1 MSDIQTPPAA
11 ALTAVTFSI
20 DGMTC
25 NHCVA
30 TVKWCVKKIPGVRS
44 AVVSLRKREARVTF
58 NPAETSTDALKTAIT
73 DAGYFVTGESE
84 PAAKETPSVFKRLFA
99 RWQFRVGFFGM
110 LGMLGLAA
118 IYLGLVSWAEGWTHA
133 VELMLEDAWIVGP
146 ILVGFGVQ
154 VGLYTYLKTVVH
166 AAGRGTGAMASAGG
180 GTSTVA
186 MVACC
191 AHHVTDVLPL
201 LGLSAAATFLA
212 DYRIPFMVVG
222 LITNLIGIGVMGYI
236 IFREQKRMRTL
247 VVPTAAATEMNCH

>member
-1 MSDIQTPPAA
+1 MLNNQTQSTPV
-11 ALTAVTFSI
+11 LSAVTLNI

-30 TVKWCVKKIPGVRS
+30 TIERSVKTMRGVRS
-44 AVVSLRKREARVTF
+44 TAVSLRKRTARITF
-58 NPAETSTDALKTAIT
+58 NPAETSAEALKTAIT
-73 DAGYFVTGESE
+73 GAGYFVTGAELSAV
-84 PAAKETPSVFKRLFA
+84 PETPALIKRLFA
-99 RWQFRVGFFGM
+99 RWPFRVIFFGA
-110 LGMLGLAA
+110 LGMLALLAL
-118 IYLGLVSWAEGWTHA
+118 YLGLVSWAEGWSHA

-146 ILVGFGVQ
+146 ILAGFGVQ

-166 AAGRGTGAMASAGG
+166 AAGHGAGAMAGAGG

-212 DYRIPFMVVG
+212 DYRIPFMVAG
-222 LITNLIGIGVMGYI
+222 LATNLIGIGVMVGVI
-236 IFREQKRMRTL
+236 LKERKRMRQIIA
-247 VVPTAAATEMNCH
+247 PATAEMNCH

>member
-1 MSDIQTPPAA
+1 MLNTHPQTDAMHS
-11 ALTAVTFSI
+11 AVTLNI

-30 TVKWCVKKIPGVRS
+30 TIQTRVKQLAGVKS
-44 AVVSLRKREARVTF
+44 AQVSLRKRTARITF
-58 NPAETSTDALKTAIT
+58 NPEKTSVAALKAAII
-73 DAGYFVTGESE
+73 DAGYFITGEDT
-84 PAAKETPSVFKRLFA
+84 PTPVTPSTTQSLF
-99 RWQFRVGFFGM
+99 RYWQFRVVFFGL
-110 LGMLGLAA
+110 LGTFGLMAL
-118 IYLGLVSWAEGWTHA
+118 YLGLVSWAEGWSHA

-146 ILVGFGVQ
+146 ILLGFGVQ

-166 AAGRGTGAMASAGG
+166 AAGHGTGAMAGAGG
-180 GTSTVA
+180 GTSTIA

-222 LITNLIGIGVMGYI
+222 LVTNLIGIGVMIYV
-236 IFREQKRMRTL
+236 IFKERNRMRQL
-247 VVPTAAATEMNCH
+247 MVAVPAEMNTH

>member
-1 MSDIQTPPAA
+1 MLNNQTTPT
-11 ALTAVTFSI
+11 LSAVTLSI

-30 TVKWCVKKIPGVRS
+30 TIERSVKTMRGVRAA
-44 AVVSLRKREARVTF
+44 AVNLRRRKARITF
-58 NPAETSTDALKTAIT
+58 NPAETPADALKAAIT
-73 DAGYFVTGESE
+73 DAGYFVTGAELSTVS
-84 PAAKETPSVFKRLFA
+84 ETPTLIKRLFA
-99 RWQFRVGFFGM
+99 RWQFRVAFFGL
-110 LGMLGLAA
+110 LGIMGLLAL
-118 IYLGLVSWAEGWTHA
+118 YLGLVSWAEGWTHA

-146 ILVGFGVQ
+146 ILLGFGVQ
-154 VGLYTYLKTVVH
+154 VSLYTYLKTVVH
-166 AAGRGTGAMASAGG
+166 AAGHGTGAMAGAGG

-222 LITNLIGIGVMGYI
+222 LATNLIGIGVMAAVI
-236 IFREQKRMRTL
+236 LKERKRMRQ
-247 VVPTAAATEMNCH
+247 VIVPATAEMNCH